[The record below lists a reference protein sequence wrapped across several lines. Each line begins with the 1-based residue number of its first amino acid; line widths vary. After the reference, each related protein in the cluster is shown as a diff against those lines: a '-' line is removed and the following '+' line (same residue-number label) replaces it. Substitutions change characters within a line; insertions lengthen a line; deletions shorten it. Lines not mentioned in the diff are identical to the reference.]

1 MLVVGLTEA
10 EEVLTGDFS
19 KNAREVLVG
28 PVLWTLL
35 GLSTIGC

>member
-19 KNAREVLVG
+19 KNAREVLG
-28 PVLWTLL
+28 FDLFIL
-35 GLSTIGC
+35 